1 MSSRKLIAG
10 LAAAALSAAVATA
23 PAHAATPAPSEAP
36 QGQGIIAILIGLQQ
50 FTPPIG
56 SNKGSFIDAGQVY
69 GSSAS

>member
-23 PAHAATPAPSEAP
+23 PAHAAAPAPSEAP
-36 QGQGIIAILIGLQQ
+36 QAQGIIAILIGLQQ

-56 SNKGSFIDAGQVY
+56 SNKGSFIDAARS
-69 GSSAS
+69 GS